1 MLRTPTLLTASFAL
15 LCGAATPALA
25 HMHHRGH
32 SAMHSTSTP
41 AERQQTADLNRQQL
55 SQAQSGGNSM
65 STGTNVSTT
74 SPGTATEQNG
84 LTTEPTSYQR
94 SPGST
99 SGNGSNTGTMNSGMQ
114 SGGDDQGGMKTPSTG
129 TMGNPGG
136 AAAPP
141 TTTNPGTP

>member
-1 MLRTPTLLTASFAL
+1 MLRTATLLTASLAL
-15 LCGAATPALA
+15 LGGAATPAVA

-55 SQAQSGGNSM
+55 SQSQSGGSSM
-65 STGTNVSTT
+65 ATGS
-74 SPGTATEQNG
+74 SG
-84 LTTEPTSYQR
+84 LATEPTSYQHA
-94 SPGST
+94 PGST
-99 SGNGSNTGTMNSGMQ
+99 SGTMSGNSTGTMNSGTS
-114 SGGDDQGGMKTPSTG
+114 SGSDDQSMKTPSNG

-136 AAAPP
+136 AATPP

>member
-1 MLRTPTLLTASFAL
+1 MLRTATLLTASLAL
-15 LCGAATPALA
+15 LGGAATPAVA

-32 SAMHSTSTP
+32 SAMHSSSTP

-55 SQAQSGGNSM
+55 SQAQTGGNSLG
-65 STGTNVSTT
+65 TGS
-74 SPGTATEQNG
+74 SG

-99 SGNGSNTGTMNSGMQ
+99 SDNMNGSNTGTMNSGMQ
-114 SGGDDQGGMKTPSTG
+114 SGGDAQGGMKTPSTG

-136 AAAPP
+136 AATPP